1 VITLGSLF
9 SGIGGLELGLERAD
23 FQVKWQVEY
32 EDYCN
37 KILAKHWPGVK
48 RYGDIYNVR
57 GSELEKVDC
66 ICGGFPCQ
74 PFSTAGKR
82 KGTADSRWLWPEFY
96 RIICEVRPRWVIIEN
111 VPGLLSIDSGR
122 VFAGILRDIAA
133 AGYDAEWRIVSAKDV
148 GARHLR
154 KRLFIVAYTR
164 SNGRGRR
171 DNGNARG
178 DDGTLQT
185 SGPCSTEERGFL
197 ADTDSEQINIELRIP
212 GEHGGLEGQPVETGQ
227 EVIRQA
233 FGATGDDDT
242 SRPHTIF
249 DNRILE
255 ALKIRNTGPG
265 GIWHSDPADLPDT
278 GSIEFHWLSNEEWRK
293 IPKVGRSRAVSNS
306 PGNLQG
312 HGNDGNVATLGDRTE
327 SGASGSAI
335 QTGERGATQSDLG
348 RMANGISPILDSS
361 VRRANRINLAVEEK
375 QLINNYFATQ
385 FNYTPRIGLKIKERV
400 NRLKCLGNAVVPEV
414 SEFIGL
420 CIMNSVNEGA

>member
-9 SGIGGLELGLERAD
+9 SGIGGLELGLSRAG

-37 KILAKHWPGVK
+37 KILAKHWPEVK

-122 VFAGILRDIAA
+122 VFAGILRDIAT

-154 KRLFIVAYTR
+154 KRLFIVANT
-164 SNGRGRR
+164 NGSESRFYGGTIPGTEGDLRRGTE
-171 DNGNARG
+171 GNILIG
-178 DDGTLQT
+178 CG
-185 SGPCSTEERGFL
+185 EVL
-197 ADTDSEQINIELRIP
+197 ADTD
-212 GEHGGLEGQPVETGQ
+212 TGILQ
-227 EVIRQA
+227 QQKDEIR
-233 FGATGDDDT
+233 TGWDSPDDG
-242 SRPHTIF
+242 SIF

-255 ALKIRNTGPG
+255 ALRIRNTGPG
-265 GIWHSDPADLPDT
+265 GIWHSDPADLENPNGCRNTQPIQIETNLLAKPSGCGGENPADLPDPSLT
-278 GSIEFHWLSNEEWRK
+278 GCEARECDGLR
-293 IPKVGRSRAVSNS
+293 VGEGKREGLTSRVNS
-306 PGNLQG
+306 E
-312 HGNDGNVATLGDRTE
+312 DISDTD
-327 SGASGSAI
+327 
-335 QTGERGATQSDLG
+335 QTGFQNEGAEQSTTGVAGSFGCESEGCGATQSRLG
-348 RMANGISPILDSS
+348 LLADGFSEWLD
-361 VRRANRINLAVEEK
+361 
-375 QLINNYFATQ
+375 
-385 FNYTPRIGLKIKERV
+385 YTPRVGLKIPDRV

-420 CIMNSVNEGA
+420 CIVNSENKGA

>member
-1 VITLGSLF
+1 VITLGSVF
-9 SGIGGLELGLERAD
+9 SGIGGLELGLERAG

-96 RIICEVRPRWVIIEN
+96 RIICEVRPRWVIVEN

-133 AGYDAEWRIVSAKDV
+133 TGYDAEWRIVSAKDV

-154 KRLFIVAYTR
+154 KRLFVIGYVRDTEGAGKLTENGQTNQGSNSNAKRVCQDGYVANT
-164 SNGRGRR
+164 
-171 DNGNARG
+171 
-178 DDGTLQT
+178 
-185 SGPCSTEERGFL
+185 
-197 ADTDSEQINIELRIP
+197 
-212 GEHGGLEGQPVETGQ
+212 
-227 EVIRQA
+227 
-233 FGATGDDDT
+233 DDT
-242 SRPHTIF
+242 EAARRRENSGESIPKPEAIRFSDGSIF
-249 DNRILE
+249 NNGILE
-255 ALKIRNTGPG
+255 ALRIRNTGPG
-265 GIWHSDPADLPDT
+265 GIWHSDPADIPDT
-278 GSIEFHWLSNEEWRK
+278 DQGRRSSGLRQEGITGPCAEAPGPEFGGNNPEPNLSDC
-293 IPKVGRSRAVSNS
+293 

-312 HGNDGNVATLGDRTE
+312 HGNDGNAAPLGYRTE

-335 QTGERGATQSDLG
+335 QTGEWGAIKSGLG
-348 RMANGISPILDSS
+348 RVASRFSEWLD
-361 VRRANRINLAVEEK
+361 
-375 QLINNYFATQ
+375 
-385 FNYTPRIGLKIKERV
+385 YTPRVGLKIPDRV

-420 CIMNSVNEGA
+420 CIMDSGKKGA

>member
-9 SGIGGLELGLERAD
+9 SGIGGLELGLERAG

-133 AGYDAEWRIVSAKDV
+133 TGYDAEWRIVSAKDV

-154 KRLFIVAYTR
+154 KRLFIVAYTG

-197 ADTDSEQINIELRIP
+197 ADTD
-212 GEHGGLEGQPVETGQ
+212 TGIVQ
-227 EVIRQA
+227 QQKDEIR
-233 FGATGDDDT
+233 TGWDSLDDG
-242 SRPHTIF
+242 SIF

-278 GSIEFHWLSNEEWRK
+278 GSIEFHRLSNEEWRK
-293 IPKVGRSRAVSNS
+293 IPKVGRSCAVSNS

-312 HGNDGNVATLGDRTE
+312 HGNDGNAAPLGDRTE

-335 QTGERGATQSDLG
+335 QAGECGAIKSGLD
-348 RMANGISPILDSS
+348 RVANGISPILDSS
-361 VRRANRINLAVEEK
+361 LRRANRINLTIEEK

-420 CIMNSVNEGA
+420 CIANSEIKGA